1 MSIKITS
8 IIHAMARQKSVKTVS
23 QELRR
28 EMTLMR
34 ISNNMSHLLQLI
46 NSLDIDKFDGEDE
59 RRDFNLVNP
68 DLIGFQLF

>member
-8 IIHAMARQKSVKTVS
+8 IIDAMARQKSVKTVS

>member
-1 MSIKITS
+1 
-8 IIHAMARQKSVKTVS
+8 
-23 QELRR
+23 
-28 EMTLMR
+28 MR

-68 DLIGFQLF
+68 DLIGFQLV

>member
-1 MSIKITS
+1 
-8 IIHAMARQKSVKTVS
+8 MARQKSVKTVS